1 MMMEN
6 IYTTYRRLLA
16 TVAVAILITA
26 GLSAQQPN
34 PKEKVESMRIAF
46 ITNRL
51 ELTPQQSREFWPIY
65 NSYRHDLTQLRRS
78 YYPHDDG
85 TDPHLDADRQLEFEQ
100 KRLDLKRQYKPQLEQ
115 VLGKAKLNK
124 LVSAEEDFKRLLM
137 QTMRNRRQQRPP
149 GRW

>member
-1 MMMEN
+1 MKY
-6 IYTTYRRLLA
+6 IYTTYRRFFTTLALLLLM
-16 TVAVAILITA
+16 TV
-26 GLSAQQPN
+26 GLNAQQPT
-34 PKEKVESMRIAF
+34 PKEKVESMRVAF

-51 ELTPQQSREFWPIY
+51 ELTPQQSKEFWPIY
-65 NSYRHDLTQLRRS
+65 NSYRHDLGQLRRS
-78 YYPHDDG
+78 FYPHDDG
-85 TDPHLDADRQLEFEQ
+85 TDAHLDADRQLEFEQ
-100 KRLDLKRQYKPQLEQ
+100 RRLDLKKQYKPQLEQ